1 MAIDNTP
8 PRLRLIATIG
18 AIVVVT
24 LIALNFVFE
33 SYFAYM
39 SDDASRAKL
48 APTTERDDQRKAEAA
63 SITAANVDKA
73 MLALGQGQRADIIE
87 PKPSEDVGPL
97 TGWAKM
103 PKPQPAPQGGWG
115 LPTPS
120 NATGDAG
127 APVGDGGATAT
138 ATGMDGGAATAK
150 DGGAAKAA
158 KDGGANAP
166 APAKDGGAPKLAPK
180 PAPKADAGP

>member
-24 LIALNFVFE
+24 LISLNFVFE

-39 SDDASRAKL
+39 SDDAARAKL
-48 APTTERDDQRKAEAA
+48 APTSERDDQRKAEAA
-63 SITAANVDKA
+63 SLTAANVDKA

-103 PKPQPAPQGGWG
+103 PKTPPAPQGGWG
-115 LPTPS
+115 LPAPNAPS
-120 NATGDAG
+120 NATDAG
-127 APVGDGGATAT
+127 ASAGDGGAT
-138 ATGMDGGAATAK
+138 ATGMDGGAP
-150 DGGAAKAA
+150 AA
-158 KDGGANAP
+158 KDGGAGAP
-166 APAKDGGAPKLAPK
+166 PSTKDGGAPKPAPK
-180 PAPKADAGP
+180 PAPKTAPKADAGP